1 MSDEASALVGRFMQ
15 MLRQAGCRGTPA
27 RGEAAGSGRL
37 AHRDL
42 AEIAV
47 GAEAL
52 PGNWCVETKEVEDGG
67 AGRALV
73 YPQGNGALP
82 TFAFLRRDGFITVR
96 MMRPDS
102 GRTAGSL
109 VFGVFASVVAAFDA
123 IHNDVLAR
131 QARISRML
139 MSVA

>member
-1 MSDEASALVGRFMQ
+1 MSDEASALVGRFML

-27 RGEAAGSGRL
+27 RREVDGSGTL
-37 AHRDL
+37 APRDL
-42 AEIAV
+42 AEITV

-52 PGNWCVETKEVEDGG
+52 PGDWRVETKDVENGE
-67 AGRALV
+67 ASRALV

-82 TFAFLRRDGFITVR
+82 TFAFLRRGGFITVS
-96 MMRPDS
+96 MMRPD
-102 GRTAGSL
+102 GAKTAGSL

-123 IHNDVLAR
+123 IQNDVVAR

-139 MSVA
+139 VGAA